1 MIPQYGNY
9 YAPIL
14 NSCSANP
21 EDIIQEERDY
31 CHLFASGKYDHFAT
45 SRMRY
50 VGDDTLVTYLDQKA
64 LIGLSDDLKKEI
76 KGVYETHIHL
86 LKALSKLLDARDP
99 IVHYDLKDSNVV
111 YDDTNNVPIIIDFGM
126 SFTKSQLFSAL
137 GHPEKLHRFFW
148 NYQAKEDNSV
158 DINWPIEVE
167 VLSYINKYR
176 YKVLD
181 QDILSSDIEELKSV
195 IHRFIKKDLTYN
207 QIDTINFQSQ
217 MKHYLSSYKSKK
229 WRNLTE
235 DLMNTWNTWDNYGIA
250 FTYYKYLQTNP
261 FLGRKAL
268 KFTDNEF
275 IIKYTELIE
284 KMVFATPE
292 TRRLS
297 PKETMHMLSEIWKS
311 YSGIDNSKKIN
322 LVRA

>member
-14 NSCSANP
+14 NSCSADP
-21 EDIIQEERDY
+21 QEIIQEERDY

-50 VGDDTLVTYLDQKA
+50 VGDDTLLTYLDQQA
-64 LIGLSDDLKKEI
+64 FIGNDLEEEI
-76 KGVYETHIHL
+76 KGVYETHKHL

-111 YDDTNNVPIIIDFGM
+111 YDAANNVPIIIDFGM
-126 SFTKSQLFSAL
+126 SFTKSELFSAL
-137 GHPEKLHRFFW
+137 VHPEKLHQFFW

-167 VLSYINKYR
+167 VLSYINKY
-176 YKVLD
+176 KDLN
-181 QDILSSDIEELKSV
+181 QDITSSDIEELKSV

-207 QIDTINFQSQ
+207 HVDTIKFQSQ
-217 MKHYLSSYKSKK
+217 MKHYLSSYKLKN
-229 WRNLTE
+229 WENLTQ
-235 DLMNTWNTWDNYGIA
+235 DLINTWHTWDNYGIS
-250 FTYYKYLQTNP
+250 FTYYKYLQRKSSRFTN
-261 FLGRKAL
+261 
-268 KFTDNEF
+268 NSF
-275 IIKYTELIE
+275 IVKYSELIE

-292 TRRLS
+292 TRRFG
-297 PKETMHMLSEIWKS
+297 PKETIRMLSEIWRS
-311 YSGIDNSKKIN
+311 YSGIDNSKK
-322 LVRA
+322 